1 MRIFKIFDSNCSV
14 CEEMSHY
21 DSEVVLSLAYPER
34 KIEYRTR
41 ELGVI
46 LDPDSENPDDATL
59 AHYAEV
65 YAVNP
70 DYTIDLPVYFV
81 LEGKKYLGHLVG
93 EQSRDELRAKL
104 EGIVSGASNSK
115 SKDHLFT

>member
-1 MRIFKIFDSNCSV
+1 MRIFKIFDLGCPT
-14 CEEMSHY
+14 CEEMSQY
-21 DSEVVLSLAYPER
+21 DSEIILSLSQPEQA
-34 KIEYRTR
+34 IEYRTR

-46 LDPDSENPDDATL
+46 LDPDTEDEDNAAL

-81 LEGKKYLGHLVG
+81 LQGKKYLGHLVG
-93 EQSRDELRAKL
+93 EHNRDDLRTKL
-104 EGIVSGASNSK
+104 EKIISGSANKK
-115 SKDHLFT
+115 SKDHLFN

>member
-1 MRIFKIFDSNCSV
+1 MRIFKIFDHGCPT
-14 CEEMSHY
+14 CEQMSQF
-21 DSEVVLSLAYPER
+21 DSEVVFSLRQSDKPL
-34 KIEYRTR
+34 EYRTR
-41 ELGVI
+41 ELGAI
-46 LDPDSENPDDATL
+46 LDPDTEDEDNAAL
-59 AHYAEV
+59 AHYAEI

-93 EQSRDELRAKL
+93 EHSRDELKAKL
-104 EGIVSGASNSK
+104 EKIVSGASNSK